1 MKCDA
6 GAPGGRA
13 GGLCGGGCGGGR
25 FPGCAGPAIH
35 VACLPTSSA
44 SAENRG
50 YTQNAQQLAV
60 WSMIRWMPQRRA
72 LFVGLLGSNTSTM
85 PRSSMLLRTR

>member
-1 MKCDA
+1 MTRA
-6 GAPGGRA
+6 RLVGARGALR
-13 GGLCGGGCGGGR
+13 GGGCGGGR
-25 FPGCAGPAIH
+25 LPGCAGPAIH
-35 VACLPTSSA
+35 VTCLPASSA
-44 SAENRG
+44 SAENRV